1 MELLA
6 MITRTK
12 SDQGRTRQTVETCA
26 RTRHRLVEG
35 VGAVESALLAAFR
48 HALAL
53 LEARSVA
60 AFFAAMGVL
69 PFDIASAAG
78 GAIARLIGPRLAV
91 TRRALRNLDLALPH
105 LSDAKRRRV
114 IREMWNNLGRIA
126 AEYPHLSRLRC
137 FAPGTRVEVVGMQ
150 HIDRAVARG
159 RPLIFFSGHFGN
171 WEVACVA
178 IRQYGLELAQVYRG
192 QQPRPRGDHAA
203 TAPIA
208 GGRTYSQGR
217 GRCPAHHRR
226 AATGE
231 EPGAAGRS
239 KNERRHRCAVFRPRS
254 DDGAG
259 HRGASLALRLLG
271 AADAR
276 RPTARG
282 ALPLHDFSG
291 TRFRAVK
298 RSSRR
303 CSRGDDRGQPPAR
316 AVDPRAARA
325 MVLASSSLAGIVCEI
340 STSGGVRGD

>member
-1 MELLA
+1 MRADSTSAGRRRGRGGKRVAGSVSPCACPARGTQRGGVLRGHGCLA
-6 MITRTK
+6 
-12 SDQGRTRQTVETCA
+12 V
-26 RTRHRLVEG
+26 RHRLGRGRRHRPPHWAAPRGDAPGAAQSRSRPAAPLRREAPARHPGDVEQSRPHRRRVSASVAAEMLRAGHPCRGGRDAAYRSSGGPWPAADLLLRSFRQLGGGVRRHQAIRVG
-35 VGAVESALLAAFR
+35 VGA
-48 HALAL
+48 
-53 LEARSVA
+53 
-60 AFFAAMGVL
+60 G
-69 PFDIASAAG
+69 
-78 GAIARLIGPRLAV
+78 
-91 TRRALRNLDLALPH
+91 
-105 LSDAKRRRV
+105 
-114 IREMWNNLGRIA
+114 
-126 AEYPHLSRLRC
+126 LSRR
-137 FAPGTRVEVVGMQ
+137 
-150 HIDRAVARG
+150 
-159 RPLIFFSGHFGN
+159 
-171 WEVACVA
+171 
-178 IRQYGLELAQVYRG
+178 